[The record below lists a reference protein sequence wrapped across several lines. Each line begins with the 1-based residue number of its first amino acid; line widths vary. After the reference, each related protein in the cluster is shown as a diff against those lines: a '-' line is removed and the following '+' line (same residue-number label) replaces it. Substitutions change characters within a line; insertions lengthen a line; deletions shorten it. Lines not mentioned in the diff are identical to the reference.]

1 MRFLL
6 HFFLQGSKKF
16 KRLKKAQRDLDEDRF
31 GISDDE
37 FDGSM
42 KGGTTAE
49 EKLKRTLFGDDDGS
63 YIERILHDH
72 YYLDSVFKNWP
83 IYIMFQDNLLK
94 IFLKM
99 KSK

>member
-49 EKLKRTLFGDDDGS
+49 EKLKRSLFGDDDGL
-63 YIERILHDH
+63 YIEHIVRDH
-72 YYLDSVFKNWP
+72 YYLDSVFNNRL
-83 IYIMFQDNLLK
+83 IYVMF
-94 IFLKM
+94 
-99 KSK
+99 